1 MSATSIYFNGRMTR
15 IPGSYSE
22 IDTSGLEAVGLGASG
37 YVAVVGTAV
46 GGKPYS
52 AIDPNNV
59 STDIQAS
66 TRPGKAKT
74 YFKSGDLLEA
84 EALVFGPSNDADIPA
99 GAQRV
104 YWVKVNNAS
113 QSTATFNNSDGPA
126 LVLTSADYG
135 HHTTK
140 INVQIASGT
149 VTGKKVIIAYD
160 TTTETLD
167 NLGYSLFTLTYLS
180 ATPANGFSTITLQVT
195 ATKLE
200 AAFTRTA
207 VGLDSDITNPVAP
220 GGYAGVAIELLS
232 SNPADTQIVTIY
244 GVDDAGLAACEA
256 VTLTGSTM
264 VTTATLWSAVH
275 GARISA
281 APTGTVTV
289 RNPSAGTTI
298 LTLDSGNL
306 TRGLRTCTTMPMAGT
321 ALTLVCDAAS
331 TAKLTIAGKSATGA
345 DQYETL
351 TLNGTTPVVGTATWS
366 QLSYFAVGGV
376 AAARTV
382 TASGVAVN
390 APYATYGTLQECAD
404 LFNGMAGFTFTSV
417 TGIRKGFTIT
427 SGQTAFD
434 MTGMDI
440 YAATNIKSPAT
451 GTFGADLQA
460 MIDGINAKSALV
472 TAARGTPG
480 TGAPTNTAVA
490 VFLAGGNEGSATPG
504 QEGTPYA
511 TAADWQAALD
521 VLKNLF
527 VNTIGVM
534 THDPAVHAMLKE
546 HCTYMCGAGRMERDG
561 VVGLQ
566 NAGMTGNA
574 TKAEIKTQI
583 INLNDRNIRAVAQQC
598 ERYTTDGVKTTL
610 DPKYTAC
617 LIAGM
622 QAGASVGTPLTH
634 KVVNTLA
641 IYNSTTWHP
650 RDDADEMIEA
660 GLLFLETVDGIGRRV
675 VRNVTTHVST
685 SNIAYTEG
693 SVNQAA
699 NYAAYNFRSQLETIV
714 GQKGFSGTVQA
725 AIGVGKNI
733 LDKLMEDVLVTWRS
747 LDADLTLDV
756 LEVTVEMAPVL
767 PINFVKN
774 VIHLIA
780 VPQSAAA

>member
-37 YVAVVGTAV
+37 YVAVIGTAV

-52 AIDPNNV
+52 AISTNNV
-59 STDIQAS
+59 STDIQTS

-84 EALVFGPSNDADIPA
+84 EALVFGPSNDPDIPA
-99 GAQRV
+99 GAQRI
-104 YWVKVNNAS
+104 YWLKVNSATR
-113 QSTATFNNSDGPA
+113 STATFNNSDGAA

-149 VTGKKVIIAYD
+149 VTGKKAIIAYD

-180 ATPANGFSTITLQVT
+180 TTPANGFTTNTLQVT
-195 ATKLE
+195 AAKLE

-264 VTTATLWSAVH
+264 VTTTTLWSAVH

-321 ALTLVCDAAS
+321 ALTVVADSAT

-351 TLNGTTPVVGTATWS
+351 TLSGTTPVVGTATWS
-366 QLSYFAVGGV
+366 QLNYIAVGAV

-404 LFNGMAGFTFTSV
+404 LFNGMAGFT
-417 TGIRKGFTIT
+417 FTIT

-480 TGAPTNTAVA
+480 TGAPTNTVAA
-490 VFLAGGNEGSATPG
+490 VFLSGGNEGSATPG

-521 VLKNLF
+521 LAKKIFL
-527 VNTIGVM
+527 NTIVVM
-534 THDPAVHAMLKE
+534 TSDPAVHAMVKD
-546 HCTYMCGAGRMERDG
+546 HCDYMAGAGKMERDA
-561 VVGLQ
+561 VIGLQ
-566 NAGMTGNA
+566 NAGLTGNA
-574 TKAEIKTQI
+574 TKAEIKSQI
-583 INLNDRNIRAVAQQC
+583 VALNNRNVRAVAQQC
-598 ERYTTDGVKTTL
+598 ERYTTDGVKTVL
-610 DPKYTAC
+610 DPKYTA
-617 LIAGM
+617 LLVAGL
-622 QAGASVGTPLTH
+622 QAGASVGTPLTR
-634 KVVNTLA
+634 KVVNTLS
-641 IYNSTTWHP
+641 ITNSTTWHP
-650 RDDADEMIEA
+650 QDDADEMIEA
-660 GLLFLETVDGIGRRV
+660 GLLFLETVDGIGRRI

-747 LDADLTLDV
+747 LDAELTLDV